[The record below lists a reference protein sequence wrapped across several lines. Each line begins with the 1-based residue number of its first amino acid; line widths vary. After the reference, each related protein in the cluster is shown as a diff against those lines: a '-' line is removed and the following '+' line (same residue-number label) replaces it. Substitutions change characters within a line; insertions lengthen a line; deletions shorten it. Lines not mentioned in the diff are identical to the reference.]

1 MISTSVGI
9 SKQFKKIGKK
19 FWVRVRSARCFADQ
33 SKMTLKEWGYRL
45 FPGLKW
51 LHGYTGQDAL
61 ADMIAGVTVG
71 LTVLPQGLAYAT
83 LAGLEPQYGLYS
95 AFVGGIVYAL
105 LGSCRQVTIGPTALL
120 ALMTSRHTGFGLGSG
135 PAYAILLCLISGVVE
150 LGMAVLKLGAL
161 VDLISLPVTVGF
173 TSATAVIIG
182 TSQLKGLLGLRG
194 GSGSDFINTM
204 RSVLGN
210 LSQVRR
216 GDFTLGLVSISVLLL
231 LRKLKDVK
239 FVGRLRSLRAQQ
251 LISGTIWVIATGRN
265 ALVVLVTS
273 VLAYSTCEQMDSC
286 PYILTGKVKSGLP
299 NITLPKFET
308 TILDKNG
315 TELTQNFEQ
324 MVSELGPSML
334 ILPIIAVLG
343 NVAISKAFGGAGL
356 SPTRELVALSMSN
369 ICGAFCSSM
378 PVTGSFSRSA
388 VNHASGVRTPL
399 GGCYTSVLVL
409 LALGLLAPYFQYIP
423 KAALSAVIISAVIF
437 MIEFEVIRPLWR
449 CSRRELLPGAITFV
463 MSLAVGVE
471 IGLLLGVGAD
481 VAFLVYRAARP
492 VLSVSK
498 LQTINGINYILIRPK
513 HSSLYFPAIE
523 WVRSGISKALTT
535 HGTAPVILDC
545 THVHDLDFTAARGMG
560 SLHKELA
567 KANVPF
573 FLMSAHKDIGV
584 ILKESTS
591 IDFPTIDGADDL
603 ECILEQTPDY
613 ELHLHIAAPLV
624 DSRISHGISDAS
636 EACSPTELS
645 RLNGKST

>member
-1 MISTSVGI
+1 
-9 SKQFKKIGKK
+9 
-19 FWVRVRSARCFADQ
+19 
-33 SKMTLKEWGYRL
+33 MTLKEWGYRVL
-45 FPGLKW
+45 PGLKW
-51 LHGYTGQDAL
+51 LHGYTGQDAV
-61 ADMIAGVTVG
+61 ADLIAGVTVG

-95 AFVGGIVYAL
+95 AFVGGIIYAM

-120 ALMTSRHTGFGLGSG
+120 ALMTSRHTGLGLGSG

-204 RSVLGN
+204 RSVFGN
-210 LSQVRR
+210 LHQVRR
-216 GDFTLGLVSISVLLL
+216 GDFTLGLVSIIVLLV

-239 FVGRLRSLRAQQ
+239 LNGRIRSLRAQQ
-251 LISGTIWVIATGRN
+251 LVSGSIWVIATGRN

-273 VLAYSTCEQMDSC
+273 VLAYSTCDQMDSC

-299 NITLPKFET
+299 NVALPKFET
-308 TILDKNG
+308 TILDRNG
-315 TELTQNFEQ
+315 TEIPQNFEQ
-324 MVSELGPSML
+324 MLSELGPSML

-463 MSLAVGVE
+463 LSLAVGVE

-498 LQTINGINYILIRPK
+498 LQTSHGINYILIRPK

-535 HGTAPVILDC
+535 HGTAPVVLDC
-545 THVHDLDFTAARGMG
+545 AHVHDFDFTAARGMG
-560 SLHKELA
+560 SLKKELA
-567 KANVPF
+567 KANVPL

-584 ILKESTS
+584 ILKESTN
-591 IDFPTIDGADDL
+591 IDFPTIDCPDDL
-603 ECILEQTPDY
+603 EPILEQTPDY
-613 ELHLHIAAPLV
+613 VLHLQVTAPLV
-624 DSRISHGISDAS
+624 ESRLVHCGAG
-636 EACSPTELS
+636 EPTELS
-645 RLNGKST
+645 KLNGKTTS

>member
-1 MISTSVGI
+1 
-9 SKQFKKIGKK
+9 
-19 FWVRVRSARCFADQ
+19 
-33 SKMTLKEWGYRL
+33 MTLRDWGYRL
-45 FPGLKW
+45 LPGLKW
-51 LHGYTGQDAL
+51 LHGYTGQDAV
-61 ADMIAGVTVG
+61 ADLIAGVTVG

-83 LAGLEPQYGLYS
+83 LAGLQPQYGLYS
-95 AFVGGIVYAL
+95 AFMGGIIYAM

-135 PAYAILLCLISGVVE
+135 PAYAILLCLISGIVE

-182 TSQLKGLLGLRG
+182 TSQLKGLLGLKG

-204 RSVLGN
+204 RSVFGN
-210 LSQVRR
+210 LHKVRQ
-216 GDFTLGLVSISVLLL
+216 GDFVLGLVSIIVLLL
-231 LRKLKDVK
+231 LRKLKNVK
-239 FVGRLRSLRAQQ
+239 LDGRIRNLRTQR
-251 LISGTIWVIATGRN
+251 LISGSIWVIATGRN

-273 VLAYSTCEQMDSC
+273 VLAYSTCEHMESC

-299 NITLPKFET
+299 NVSLPKFET
-308 TILDKNG
+308 TILDRNG
-315 TELTQNFEQ
+315 TEITQNFEQ
-324 MVSELGPSML
+324 MLSELGPSMI

-356 SPTRELVALSMSN
+356 SPTRELVALSISN

-399 GGCYTSVLVL
+399 GGCYTSLLVL

-437 MIEFEVIRPLWR
+437 MIEFEVIKPLWR

-471 IGLLLGVGAD
+471 IGLLLGVSSD

-498 LQTINGINYILIRPK
+498 LQTTNGINYILIRPK

-535 HGTAPVILDC
+535 HGTAPVVLDC
-545 THVHDLDFTAARGMG
+545 AHVHDFDFTAARGMG
-560 SLHKELA
+560 SLQKELA
-567 KANVPF
+567 KANVPL
-573 FLMSAHKDIGV
+573 FLMSADKDIGV
-584 ILKESTS
+584 ILKESTN
-591 IDFPTIDGADDL
+591 IDFPTIDCPDDL
-603 ECILEQTPDY
+603 EYLLEQTPDY
-613 ELHLHIAAPLV
+613 VLQISAPLV
-624 DSRISHGISDAS
+624 ESRLTHCELG
-636 EACSPTELS
+636 EPTELS
-645 RLNGKST
+645 KLNGKST

>member
-1 MISTSVGI
+1 MPLKNLSV
-9 SKQFKKIGKK
+9 
-19 FWVRVRSARCFADQ
+19 
-33 SKMTLKEWGYRL
+33 L
-45 FPGLKW
+45 FPGVKW
-51 LHGYTGQDAL
+51 LQNYTAQDAV
-61 ADMIAGVTVG
+61 ADLIAGITVG

-95 AFVGGIVYAL
+95 SFVGGIVYAL

-120 ALMTSRHTGFGLGSG
+120 ALMTSRHTGFGLDSG
-135 PAYAILLCLISGVVE
+135 PAYGILLCLISGVVE
-150 LGMAVLKLGAL
+150 LAMAVLKLGAL

-204 RSVLGN
+204 RSVFGN
-210 LSQVRR
+210 LQQVRR
-216 GDFTLGLVSISVLLL
+216 GDVTLGLVSISVLLL
-231 LRKLKDVK
+231 LRVSRNSANPDGGHCYHGFLLPHPQKLKSAKVANH
-239 FVGRLRSLRAQQ
+239 VSNVRAQQ
-251 LISGTIWVIATGRN
+251 LLSGSIWVVSTGRN
-265 ALVVLVTS
+265 ALVVLVSS
-273 VLAYSTCEQMDSC
+273 VLAYTQCKQMDSC
-286 PYILTGKVKSGLP
+286 PFILTGKVKSGLP
-299 NITLPKFET
+299 SLAVPKFET
-308 TILDKNG
+308 TVLGKNG
-315 TELTQNFEQ
+315 THVTQGFEQ
-324 MVSELGPSML
+324 MLSELGPSMI

-356 SPTRELVALSMSN
+356 SPTRELVALSLSN

-388 VNHASGVRTPL
+388 VNHASGVRTPI

-409 LALGLLAPYFQYIP
+409 LALSLLAPYFQYIP

-437 MIEFEVIRPLWR
+437 MIEIEVIRPLWR

-498 LQTINGINYILIRPK
+498 LQTVNGLSYILIRPK

-523 WVRSGISKALTT
+523 WVRTGISKALST
-535 HGTAPVILDC
+535 HGTAPVVLDC
-545 THVHDLDFTAARGMG
+545 AHVHDFDFTAARGMG

-567 KANVPF
+567 KANVPL
-573 FLMSAHKDIGV
+573 FLMSAHKDISV
-584 ILKESTS
+584 ILKESTN
-591 IDFPTIDGADDL
+591 IDFPTIDCPNDL
-603 ECILEQTPDY
+603 ESILEQTPDY
-613 ELHLHIAAPLV
+613 ETHLQVTTPLV
-624 DSRISHGISDAS
+624 ESKMLKNVEARAAELTKLSSH
-636 EACSPTELS
+636 CT
-645 RLNGKST
+645 

>member
-1 MISTSVGI
+1 MERALQNDNNIKTFVQIQIEAMSLR
-9 SKQFKKIGKK
+9 K
-19 FWVRVRSARCFADQ
+19 
-33 SKMTLKEWGYRL
+33 WGYRL
-45 FPGLKW
+45 LPGLKW
-51 LHGYTGQDAL
+51 LHGYTGQDAV
-61 ADMIAGVTVG
+61 ADLIAGVTVG

-95 AFVGGIVYAL
+95 AFVGGIIYAM

-210 LSQVRR
+210 LHKVRT
-216 GDFTLGLVSISVLLL
+216 GDFTLGLTSIIVLLL

-239 FVGRLRSLRAQQ
+239 LDGRIRNLRTQQ
-251 LISGTIWVIATGRN
+251 LVSGSIWVIATGRN
-265 ALVVLVTS
+265 ALVVLGTS
-273 VLAYSTCEQMDSC
+273 VLAYSTCEQMKSC
-286 PYILTGKVKSGLP
+286 PFILTGKVKSGLP
-299 NITLPKFET
+299 NFSLPKFET
-308 TILDKNG
+308 TILDRNG
-315 TELTQNFEQ
+315 TEIRQNFEQ
-324 MVSELGPSML
+324 MLSELGPSML

-437 MIEFEVIRPLWR
+437 MIEFEVIKPLWR

-471 IGLLLGVGAD
+471 IGLLLGVSTD

-498 LQTINGINYILIRPK
+498 LQTSNGINYILIRPK
-513 HSSLYFPAIE
+513 HSSLYFPAVE
-523 WVRSGISKALTT
+523 WVRSGISKALTI
-535 HGTAPVILDC
+535 HGTAPVVLDC
-545 THVHDLDFTAARGMG
+545 ANVHEFDFTAARGMG
-560 SLHKELA
+560 SLQKELA
-567 KANVPF
+567 KANAPL
-573 FLMSAHKDIGV
+573 FLMSADKTIGV
-584 ILKESTS
+584 ILKESTN
-591 IDFPTIDGADDL
+591 IDFPTIDCPDDL
-603 ECILEQTPDY
+603 EFLLEQTADY
-613 ELHLHIAAPLV
+613 VLHLQISAPLV
-624 DSRISHGISDAS
+624 ESRLVHGDGG
-636 EACSPTELS
+636 EPTELS
-645 RLNGKST
+645 KLNGKSS

>member
-1 MISTSVGI
+1 
-9 SKQFKKIGKK
+9 
-19 FWVRVRSARCFADQ
+19 
-33 SKMTLKEWGYRL
+33 MTLRDWGYRL
-45 FPGLKW
+45 LPGLKW
-51 LHGYTGQDAL
+51 LHGYTGQDAV
-61 ADMIAGVTVG
+61 ADLIAGVTVG

-95 AFVGGIVYAL
+95 AFVGGIIYAM

-135 PAYAILLCLISGVVE
+135 PAYAILLCLISGIVE

-204 RSVLGN
+204 RSVFGN
-210 LSQVRR
+210 LHKVRT
-216 GDFTLGLVSISVLLL
+216 GDFTLGLTSIIVLLL

-239 FVGRLRSLRAQQ
+239 LDGRIRNLRTQQ
-251 LISGTIWVIATGRN
+251 LISGGIWVIATGRN

-273 VLAYSTCEQMDSC
+273 VLAYSTCEHMESC
-286 PYILTGKVKSGLP
+286 PFILTGKVKSGLP
-299 NITLPKFET
+299 NVSLPKFET
-308 TILDKNG
+308 TILDRNG
-315 TELTQNFEQ
+315 TEIRQNFEQ
-324 MVSELGPSML
+324 MLSELGPSML

-356 SPTRELVALSMSN
+356 SPTRELIALSMSN

-437 MIEFEVIRPLWR
+437 MIEFEVIKPLWR

-471 IGLLLGVGAD
+471 IGLLLGVSTD

-498 LQTINGINYILIRPK
+498 LQTTNGINYILIRPK
-513 HSSLYFPAIE
+513 HSSLYFPAVE
-523 WVRSGISKALTT
+523 WVRSGISKALTI
-535 HGTAPVILDC
+535 HGTAPVVLDC
-545 THVHDLDFTAARGMG
+545 AHVHEFDFTAARGMG
-560 SLHKELA
+560 SLQKELA
-567 KANVPF
+567 KANVPL
-573 FLMSAHKDIGV
+573 FLMSADKTIGV
-584 ILKESTS
+584 ILKESTN
-591 IDFPTIDGADDL
+591 IDFPTIDCPDDL
-603 ECILEQTPDY
+603 EFLLEQTFT
-613 ELHLHIAAPLV
+613 HV
-624 DSRISHGISDAS
+624 
-636 EACSPTELS
+636 
-645 RLNGKST
+645 

>member
-1 MISTSVGI
+1 
-9 SKQFKKIGKK
+9 
-19 FWVRVRSARCFADQ
+19 
-33 SKMTLKEWGYRL
+33 MTLRDWGYRL
-45 FPGLKW
+45 LPGLKW
-51 LHGYTGQDAL
+51 LHGYTGQDAV
-61 ADMIAGVTVG
+61 ADLIAGVTVG

-95 AFVGGIVYAL
+95 AFVGGIIYAM

-204 RSVLGN
+204 RSVFGN
-210 LSQVRR
+210 LHNVRQ
-216 GDFTLGLVSISVLLL
+216 GDFTLGLISIIVLLL

-239 FVGRLRSLRAQQ
+239 LDGRIRNLRTQQ
-251 LISGTIWVIATGRN
+251 LISGSIWVIATGRN

-273 VLAYSTCEQMDSC
+273 ALAYSTCEQMDSC

-299 NITLPKFET
+299 NVSLPKFET
-308 TILDKNG
+308 TILDRNG
-315 TELTQNFEQ
+315 TEIRQNFEQ
-324 MVSELGPSML
+324 MLSELGPSML

-437 MIEFEVIRPLWR
+437 MIEFEVIKPLWR

-471 IGLLLGVGAD
+471 IGLLLGVSSD

-498 LQTINGINYILIRPK
+498 LQTTSGINYILIRPK

-523 WVRSGISKALTT
+523 WVRSGISKALTI
-535 HGTAPVILDC
+535 HGTAPVVLDC
-545 THVHDLDFTAARGMG
+545 AHVHDFDFTAARGMG
-560 SLHKELA
+560 SLQKELA
-567 KANVPF
+567 KANVPL
-573 FLMSAHKDIGV
+573 FLMGADKDIGI
-584 ILKESTS
+584 ILKESTN
-591 IDFPTIDGADDL
+591 IDFPTIDCPDDL
-603 ECILEQTPDY
+603 EMLLEQT
-613 ELHLHIAAPLV
+613 
-624 DSRISHGISDAS
+624 
-636 EACSPTELS
+636 CSS
-645 RLNGKST
+645 V

>member
-1 MISTSVGI
+1 MPTNQLLIRI
-9 SKQFKKIGKK
+9 
-19 FWVRVRSARCFADQ
+19 
-33 SKMTLKEWGYRL
+33 
-45 FPGLKW
+45 FPGIKW
-51 LHGYTGQDAL
+51 LHGYTAQDAV
-61 ADMIAGVTVG
+61 ADLIAGVTVG

-120 ALMTSRHTGFGLGSG
+120 ALMTSRHTGFGLNSG
-135 PAYAILLCLISGVVE
+135 PDYAILLCLISGLVE
-150 LGMAVLKLGAL
+150 FAMAVLKLGAL

-194 GSGSDFINTM
+194 GSGSDFLNTM
-204 RSVLGN
+204 KSVFGN
-210 LSQVRR
+210 LHNVRR
-216 GDFTLGLVSISVLLL
+216 GDLTLGLVSISVLLL
-231 LRKLKDVK
+231 LRKLKDIKLATRIRSV
-239 FVGRLRSLRAQQ
+239 RLQQ
-251 LISGTIWVIATGRN
+251 LLSGSIWVIATGRN
-265 ALVVLVTS
+265 ALVVLVS
-273 VLAYSTCEQMDSC
+273 SGLAYSTCDRTDSC

-299 NITLPKFET
+299 SLALPKFDT
-308 TILDKNG
+308 VILGRNDTKVS
-315 TELTQNFEQ
+315 QNYEQ
-324 MVSELGPSML
+324 MLSELGPSMF

-356 SPTRELVALSMSN
+356 SPTRELLALSMSN
-369 ICGAFCSSM
+369 ICGSFCSSM

-388 VNHASGVRTPL
+388 VNHVSGVRTPI
-399 GGCYTSVLVL
+399 GGFYTSALVL

-463 MSLAVGVE
+463 MSLGVGVE

-498 LQTINGINYILIRPK
+498 LHTINGISYILVRPK

-523 WVRSGISKALTT
+523 WVRTGISKALST
-535 HGTAPVILDC
+535 HGTAPVVLDC
-545 THVHDLDFTAARGMG
+545 AHVHDFDFTAARGMG

-567 KANVPF
+567 KMNVPL
-573 FLMSAHKDIGV
+573 FLMSAHKDISV
-584 ILKESTS
+584 LLKESTS
-591 IDFPTIDGADDL
+591 INFPTIECPDDL
-603 ECILEQTPDY
+603 ECILEQT
-613 ELHLHIAAPLV
+613 IAL
-624 DSRISHGISDAS
+624 
-636 EACSPTELS
+636 AC
-645 RLNGKST
+645 

>member
-1 MISTSVGI
+1 
-9 SKQFKKIGKK
+9 
-19 FWVRVRSARCFADQ
+19 
-33 SKMTLKEWGYRL
+33 MTLKEWGYRVL
-45 FPGLKW
+45 PGLKW
-51 LHGYTGQDAL
+51 LHGYTGQDAV
-61 ADMIAGVTVG
+61 ADLIAGVTVG

-95 AFVGGIVYAL
+95 AFVGGIIYAM

-120 ALMTSRHTGFGLGSG
+120 ALMTSRHTGLGLGSG

-204 RSVLGN
+204 RSVFGN
-210 LSQVRR
+210 LHQVRR
-216 GDFTLGLVSISVLLL
+216 GDFTLGLVSIIVLLV

-239 FVGRLRSLRAQQ
+239 LNGRIRSLRAQQ
-251 LISGTIWVIATGRN
+251 LVSGSIWVIATGRN

-273 VLAYSTCEQMDSC
+273 VLAYSTCDQMDSC

-299 NITLPKFET
+299 NVALPKFET
-308 TILDKNG
+308 TILDRNG
-315 TELTQNFEQ
+315 TEIPQNFEQ
-324 MVSELGPSML
+324 MLSELGPSML

-463 MSLAVGVE
+463 LSLAVGVE

-498 LQTINGINYILIRPK
+498 LQTSHGINYILIRPK

-535 HGTAPVILDC
+535 HGTAPVVLDC
-545 THVHDLDFTAARGMG
+545 AHVHDFDFTAARGMG
-560 SLHKELA
+560 SLKKELA
-567 KANVPF
+567 KANVPL

-584 ILKESTS
+584 ILKESTN
-591 IDFPTIDGADDL
+591 IDFPTIDCPDDL
-603 ECILEQTPDY
+603 EPILEQT
-613 ELHLHIAAPLV
+613 
-624 DSRISHGISDAS
+624 
-636 EACSPTELS
+636 CSTV
-645 RLNGKST
+645 

>member
-1 MISTSVGI
+1 
-9 SKQFKKIGKK
+9 
-19 FWVRVRSARCFADQ
+19 
-33 SKMTLKEWGYRL
+33 MTLKEWGYRVL
-45 FPGLKW
+45 PGLKW
-51 LHGYTGQDAL
+51 LHGYTGQDAV
-61 ADMIAGVTVG
+61 ADLIAGVTVG

-95 AFVGGIVYAL
+95 AFVGGIIYAM

-120 ALMTSRHTGFGLGSG
+120 ALMTSRHTGLGLGSG

-204 RSVLGN
+204 RSVFGN
-210 LSQVRR
+210 LHQVRR
-216 GDFTLGLVSISVLLL
+216 GDFTLGLVSIIVLLV

-239 FVGRLRSLRAQQ
+239 LNGRIRSLRAQQ
-251 LISGTIWVIATGRN
+251 LVSGSIWVIATGRN

-273 VLAYSTCEQMDSC
+273 VLAYSTCDQMDSC

-299 NITLPKFET
+299 NVALPKFET
-308 TILDKNG
+308 TILDRNG
-315 TELTQNFEQ
+315 TEIPQNFEQ
-324 MVSELGPSML
+324 MLSELGPSML

-463 MSLAVGVE
+463 LSLAVGVE

-498 LQTINGINYILIRPK
+498 LQTSHGINYILIRPK

-535 HGTAPVILDC
+535 HGTAPVVLDC
-545 THVHDLDFTAARGMG
+545 AHVHDFDFTAARGMG
-560 SLHKELA
+560 SLKKELA
-567 KANVPF
+567 KANVPL

-584 ILKESTS
+584 ILKESTN
-591 IDFPTIDGADDL
+591 IDFPTIDCPDDL
-603 ECILEQTPDY
+603 EPILEQ
-613 ELHLHIAAPLV
+613 
-624 DSRISHGISDAS
+624 S
-636 EACSPTELS
+636 ETCFACSTV
-645 RLNGKST
+645 

>member
-1 MISTSVGI
+1 MSLR
-9 SKQFKKIGKK
+9 K
-19 FWVRVRSARCFADQ
+19 
-33 SKMTLKEWGYRL
+33 WGYRL
-45 FPGLKW
+45 LPGLKW
-51 LHGYTGQDAL
+51 LHGYTGQDAV
-61 ADMIAGVTVG
+61 ADLIAGVTVG

-95 AFVGGIVYAL
+95 AFVGGIIYAM

-204 RSVLGN
+204 RSVFGN
-210 LSQVRR
+210 LHKVRT
-216 GDFTLGLVSISVLLL
+216 GDFTLGLTSIIVLLL

-239 FVGRLRSLRAQQ
+239 LDGRIRNLRTQQ
-251 LISGTIWVIATGRN
+251 LVSGSIWVIGTGRN

-273 VLAYSTCEQMDSC
+273 VLAYSTCEQMESC
-286 PYILTGKVKSGLP
+286 PFILTGKVKSGLP
-299 NITLPKFET
+299 NVSLPKFET
-308 TILDKNG
+308 TILDRNG
-315 TELTQNFEQ
+315 TEIRQNFEQ
-324 MVSELGPSML
+324 MLSELGPSML

-437 MIEFEVIRPLWR
+437 MIEFEVIKPLWR

-471 IGLLLGVGAD
+471 IGLLLGVSTD

-498 LQTINGINYILIRPK
+498 LQTTNGINYILIRPK
-513 HSSLYFPAIE
+513 HSSLYFPAVE
-523 WVRSGISKALTT
+523 WVRSGISKALTI
-535 HGTAPVILDC
+535 HGTAPVVLDC
-545 THVHDLDFTAARGMG
+545 AHVHEFDFTAARGMG
-560 SLHKELA
+560 SLQKELA
-567 KANVPF
+567 KANAPL
-573 FLMSAHKDIGV
+573 FLMSADKTIGV
-584 ILKESTS
+584 ILKESTN
-591 IDFPTIDGADDL
+591 IDFPTIDCPDDL
-603 ECILEQTPDY
+603 EFLLEQTADY
-613 ELHLHIAAPLV
+613 VLHLQISAPLV
-624 DSRISHGISDAS
+624 ESRLVHGDSG
-636 EACSPTELS
+636 EPTELS
-645 RLNGKST
+645 KLNGKSS

>member
-1 MISTSVGI
+1 
-9 SKQFKKIGKK
+9 
-19 FWVRVRSARCFADQ
+19 
-33 SKMTLKEWGYRL
+33 MTLKELGYRL
-45 FPGLKW
+45 LPGLKW
-51 LHGYTGQDAL
+51 FQGYTGQDAV
-61 ADMIAGVTVG
+61 ADLIAGVTVG

-135 PAYAILLCLISGVVE
+135 PSYAILLCLISGIVE

-182 TSQLKGLLGLRG
+182 TSQLKGLLGLKG
-194 GSGSDFINTM
+194 GSGSAFVNTM
-204 RSVLGN
+204 KSVFGN
-210 LSQVRR
+210 LHQVRS
-216 GDFTLGLVSISVLLL
+216 GDFTLGMISIIVLLL

-239 FVGRLRSLRAQQ
+239 LNGRVRSLRAQQ

-273 VLAYSTCEQMDSC
+273 ALAYSTCEQSDSC

-299 NITLPKFET
+299 QVAVPKFET

-315 TELTQNFEQ
+315 TQITQNFEQ
-324 MVSELGPSML
+324 MLSELGPSML

-388 VNHASGVRTPL
+388 VNHASGVRTPI

-498 LQTINGINYILIRPK
+498 LQTRNGINYILIRPK
-513 HSSLYFPAIE
+513 HSSLYFPAVE
-523 WVRSGISKALTT
+523 WVRSGISKALNT
-535 HGTAPVILDC
+535 HGNAPVVLDC
-545 THVHDLDFTAARGMG
+545 AHVHDFDFTAARGMG
-560 SLHKELA
+560 SLQKELA
-567 KANVPF
+567 KANVSL
-573 FLMSAHKDIGV
+573 FLMSAHKDISV
-584 ILKESTS
+584 ILKESTN
-591 IDFPTIDGADDL
+591 IDFPTIDSPDDL
-603 ECILEQTPDY
+603 EGILEQTPDY
-613 ELHLHIAAPLV
+613 VLHLQVAVPLV
-624 DSRISHGISDAS
+624 EPRLNYGDAK
-636 EACSPTELS
+636 EPTELCK
-645 RLNGKST
+645 LNAKSN

>member
-1 MISTSVGI
+1 
-9 SKQFKKIGKK
+9 
-19 FWVRVRSARCFADQ
+19 
-33 SKMTLKEWGYRL
+33 MTLKDWGYRVL
-45 FPGLKW
+45 PGLKW
-51 LHGYTGQDAL
+51 LHGYSGQDAV
-61 ADMIAGVTVG
+61 ADLIAGVTVG

-95 AFVGGIVYAL
+95 AFVGGIIYAM

-120 ALMTSRHTGFGLGSG
+120 ALMTSRHTGLGLGSG

-204 RSVLGN
+204 RSVFGN
-210 LSQVRR
+210 LHQVRR
-216 GDFTLGLVSISVLLL
+216 GDFTLGLVSITVLLV

-239 FVGRLRSLRAQQ
+239 LNGRIRSLRAQQ
-251 LISGTIWVIATGRN
+251 LVSGSIWVIATGRN

-273 VLAYSTCEQMDSC
+273 VLAYSTCDQMDSC

-299 NITLPKFET
+299 SIALPKFET

-315 TELTQNFEQ
+315 TESTQNLEQ
-324 MVSELGPSML
+324 MLSELGPSML

-463 MSLAVGVE
+463 LSLAVGVE

-498 LQTINGINYILIRPK
+498 LQTSNGVNYILIRPK

-535 HGTAPVILDC
+535 HGTAPVVLDC
-545 THVHDLDFTAARGMG
+545 AHVHDFDFTAARGMG
-560 SLHKELA
+560 SLKKELA
-567 KANVPF
+567 KANVPL

-584 ILKESTS
+584 ILKESTN
-591 IDFPTIDGADDL
+591 IDFPTIDSPDDL
-603 ECILEQTPDY
+603 ESILEQTPDY
-613 ELHLHIAAPLV
+613 VLHLQVSAPLV
-624 DSRISHGISDAS
+624 ESRYVNCGAG
-636 EACSPTELS
+636 EPTELS
-645 RLNGKST
+645 KLNGKTAS

>member
-1 MISTSVGI
+1 
-9 SKQFKKIGKK
+9 
-19 FWVRVRSARCFADQ
+19 
-33 SKMTLKEWGYRL
+33 MTLRDWGYRL
-45 FPGLKW
+45 LPGLKW
-51 LHGYTGQDAL
+51 LHGYTGQDAV
-61 ADMIAGVTVG
+61 ADLIAGVTVG

-95 AFVGGIVYAL
+95 AFVGGIIYAM

-204 RSVLGN
+204 RSVFGN
-210 LSQVRR
+210 LHKVRT
-216 GDFTLGLVSISVLLL
+216 GDFTLGLTSIIVLLL

-239 FVGRLRSLRAQQ
+239 LDGRIRNLRTQQ
-251 LISGTIWVIATGRN
+251 LISGSIWVIATGRN

-273 VLAYSTCEQMDSC
+273 VLAYSTCEQMESC
-286 PYILTGKVKSGLP
+286 PFILTGKVKSGLP
-299 NITLPKFET
+299 NVSLPKFET
-308 TILDKNG
+308 TILDRNG
-315 TELTQNFEQ
+315 TEIRQNFEQ
-324 MVSELGPSML
+324 MLSELGPSMI

-437 MIEFEVIRPLWR
+437 MIEFEVIKPLWR

-471 IGLLLGVGAD
+471 IGLLLGVSTD

-498 LQTINGINYILIRPK
+498 LQTTNGINYILIRPK
-513 HSSLYFPAIE
+513 HSSLYFPAVE
-523 WVRSGISKALTT
+523 WVRSGISKALTI
-535 HGTAPVILDC
+535 HGTAPVVLDC
-545 THVHDLDFTAARGMG
+545 AHVHEFDFTAARGMG
-560 SLHKELA
+560 SLQKELA
-567 KANVPF
+567 KANVPL
-573 FLMSAHKDIGV
+573 FLMSADKTIGV

-591 IDFPTIDGADDL
+591 IDFPTIDCPDDL
-603 ECILEQTPDY
+603 EFLLEQTFT
-613 ELHLHIAAPLV
+613 HV
-624 DSRISHGISDAS
+624 
-636 EACSPTELS
+636 
-645 RLNGKST
+645 

>member
-1 MISTSVGI
+1 MSQRRARTMPLKSLSVLLPGI
-9 SKQFKKIGKK
+9 
-19 FWVRVRSARCFADQ
+19 
-33 SKMTLKEWGYRL
+33 
-45 FPGLKW
+45 KW
-51 LHGYTGQDAL
+51 LHGYTAQDAV
-61 ADMIAGVTVG
+61 ADLIAGITVG

-95 AFVGGIVYAL
+95 SFVGGIVYAM

-120 ALMTSRHTGFGLGSG
+120 ALMTSRHTGFGLDSG
-135 PAYAILLCLISGVVE
+135 PAYGILLCLISGVVE

-204 RSVLGN
+204 RSVFGN

-216 GDFTLGLVSISVLLL
+216 GDLTLGLVSISVLLL
-231 LRKLKDVK
+231 LRRLKTVK
-239 FVGRLRSLRAQQ
+239 VAQRVRNLRAQQ
-251 LISGTIWVIATGRN
+251 LLSGSIWVVSTGRN
-265 ALVVLVTS
+265 ALVVLVSS
-273 VLAYSTCEQMDSC
+273 VLAYSQCKSQDSC
-286 PYILTGKVKSGLP
+286 PFILTGKVKSGLP
-299 NITLPKFET
+299 SLALPKFET
-308 TILDKNG
+308 TILGKNG
-315 TELTQNFEQ
+315 TEVPQTFEQ
-324 MVSELGPSML
+324 MLSELGPSML

-356 SPTRELVALSMSN
+356 SPTRELVALSLSN

-388 VNHASGVRTPL
+388 VNHASGVRTPI

-409 LALGLLAPYFQYIP
+409 LALSLLAPYFQYIP

-463 MSLAVGVE
+463 MSLAIGVE

-498 LQTINGINYILIRPK
+498 LQTINGMSYILIRPK

-523 WVRSGISKALTT
+523 WVRSGISKALST
-535 HGTAPVILDC
+535 HGTAPVVLDC
-545 THVHDLDFTAARGMG
+545 AHVHDFDFTAARGMG
-560 SLHKELA
+560 SLYKELA
-567 KANVPF
+567 KANVPL
-573 FLMSAHKDIGV
+573 FLMSAHKDISV
-584 ILKESTS
+584 ILKESTN
-591 IDFPTIDGADDL
+591 IDFPTIDCPNDL
-603 ECILEQTPDY
+603 ESLVEQMPDF
-613 ELHLHIAAPLV
+613 ELHLQVTAPLV
-624 DSRISHGISDAS
+624 ESKMLQTV
-636 EACSPTELS
+636 EANATELS
-645 RLNGKST
+645 KLTTSSA

>member
-1 MISTSVGI
+1 
-9 SKQFKKIGKK
+9 
-19 FWVRVRSARCFADQ
+19 
-33 SKMTLKEWGYRL
+33 MTLRDWGYRL
-45 FPGLKW
+45 LPGLKW
-51 LHGYTGQDAL
+51 LQGYTGQDAV
-61 ADMIAGVTVG
+61 ADLIAGITVG

-95 AFVGGIVYAL
+95 AFVGGIVYAM

-135 PAYAILLCLISGVVE
+135 PAYAILLCLISGIVE

-182 TSQLKGLLGLRG
+182 TSQLKGLLGLKG

-204 RSVLGN
+204 RSVFGN
-210 LSQVRR
+210 LHQVRR
-216 GDFTLGLVSISVLLL
+216 GDFTLGLVSITVLLV

-239 FVGRLRSLRAQQ
+239 LDGRVRSLRAQQ

-286 PYILTGKVKSGLP
+286 PYILTGNVKSGLP
-299 NITLPKFET
+299 KLAVPKFET

-315 TELTQNFEQ
+315 TEISQNFEQ
-324 MVSELGPSML
+324 MLSELGPSML

-388 VNHASGVRTPL
+388 VNHASGVRTPI

-498 LQTINGINYILIRPK
+498 LQTSNGINYILIRPK
-513 HSSLYFPAIE
+513 HSSLYFPAVE

-535 HGTAPVILDC
+535 HGTAPVVLDC
-545 THVHDLDFTAARGMG
+545 AHVHDFDFTAARGMG
-560 SLHKELA
+560 SLQKELA
-567 KANVPF
+567 KANVPL
-573 FLMSAHKDIGV
+573 FLMSAHKDITV
-584 ILKESTS
+584 ILKESTN
-591 IDFPTIDGADDL
+591 IDFPTIDSPDDL
-603 ECILEQTPDY
+603 ESILEQTPDY
-613 ELHLHIAAPLV
+613 VLHLQIAAPLV
-624 DSRISHGISDAS
+624 ESRLNHCDDR
-636 EACSPTELS
+636 EPTELCK
-645 RLNGKST
+645 LNAKSI

>member
-1 MISTSVGI
+1 MSLR
-9 SKQFKKIGKK
+9 K
-19 FWVRVRSARCFADQ
+19 
-33 SKMTLKEWGYRL
+33 WGYRL
-45 FPGLKW
+45 LPGLKW
-51 LHGYTGQDAL
+51 LHGYTGQDAV
-61 ADMIAGVTVG
+61 ADLIAGVTVG

-95 AFVGGIVYAL
+95 AFVGGIIYAM

-210 LSQVRR
+210 LHKVRT
-216 GDFTLGLVSISVLLL
+216 GDFTLGLTSIIVLLL

-239 FVGRLRSLRAQQ
+239 LDGRIRNLRTQQ
-251 LISGTIWVIATGRN
+251 LVSGSIWVIATGRN
-265 ALVVLVTS
+265 ALVVLGTS
-273 VLAYSTCEQMDSC
+273 VLAYSTCEQMKSC
-286 PYILTGKVKSGLP
+286 PFILTGKVKSGLP
-299 NITLPKFET
+299 NFSLPKFET
-308 TILDKNG
+308 TILDRNG
-315 TELTQNFEQ
+315 TEIRQNFEQ
-324 MVSELGPSML
+324 MLSELGPSML

-437 MIEFEVIRPLWR
+437 MIEFEVIKPLWR

-471 IGLLLGVGAD
+471 IGLLLGVSTD

-498 LQTINGINYILIRPK
+498 LQTSNGINYILIRPK
-513 HSSLYFPAIE
+513 HSSLYFPAVE
-523 WVRSGISKALTT
+523 WVRSGISKALTI
-535 HGTAPVILDC
+535 HGTAPVVLDC
-545 THVHDLDFTAARGMG
+545 ANVHEFDFTAARGMG
-560 SLHKELA
+560 SLQKELA
-567 KANVPF
+567 KANAPL
-573 FLMSAHKDIGV
+573 FLMSADKTIGV
-584 ILKESTS
+584 ILKESTN
-591 IDFPTIDGADDL
+591 IDFPTIDCPDDL
-603 ECILEQTPDY
+603 EFLLEQTADY
-613 ELHLHIAAPLV
+613 VLHLQISAPLV
-624 DSRISHGISDAS
+624 ESRLVHGDGG
-636 EACSPTELS
+636 EPTELS
-645 RLNGKST
+645 KLNGKSS

>member
-1 MISTSVGI
+1 MSL
-9 SKQFKKIGKK
+9 
-19 FWVRVRSARCFADQ
+19 R
-33 SKMTLKEWGYRL
+33 EYGYRL
-45 FPGLKW
+45 LPGLKW
-51 LHGYTGQDAL
+51 LHGYTGQDAV
-61 ADMIAGVTVG
+61 ADLIAGVTVG

-95 AFVGGIVYAL
+95 AFVGGIIYAM

-120 ALMTSRHTGFGLGSG
+120 ALMTSRHTGLGLASG
-135 PAYAILLCLISGVVE
+135 PAYAILLCLISGIVE

-204 RSVLGN
+204 RSVFGN
-210 LSQVRR
+210 LNNVRP
-216 GDFTLGLVSISVLLL
+216 GDFTLGLTSIVVLLL
-231 LRKLKDVK
+231 LRKLKNVNLN
-239 FVGRLRSLRAQQ
+239 GRITNLRAQQ
-251 LISGTIWVIATGRN
+251 LISGGIWVIATGRN
-265 ALVVLVTS
+265 ALIVLVTS
-273 VLAYSTCEQMDSC
+273 MVAYNTCEQNEDC

-299 NITLPKFET
+299 NISLPKFET

-315 TELTQNFEQ
+315 TEITQNFQQ
-324 MVSELGPSML
+324 MFAELGPSML
-334 ILPIIAVLG
+334 VLPIIAVLG

-356 SPTRELVALSMSN
+356 SATRELIALSMSN

-399 GGCYTSVLVL
+399 GGCYTSILVL

-437 MIEFEVIRPLWR
+437 MIEFEVIKPLWR

-471 IGLLLGVGAD
+471 IGLLLGVSAD

-492 VLSVSK
+492 VLTVYK
-498 LQTINGINYILIRPK
+498 LQTSHGINYILIRPK

-523 WVRSGISKALTT
+523 WVRSEISKALAT
-535 HGTAPVILDC
+535 HGIAPVVLDC
-545 THVHDLDFTAARGMG
+545 AHVHDFDFTAARGMG
-560 SLHKELA
+560 SLQKELS
-567 KANVPF
+567 KANVPL

-584 ILKESTS
+584 ILKESTN
-591 IDFPTIDGADDL
+591 IDFPTIECADDL
-603 ECILEQTPDY
+603 EFLLEQTPEY
-613 ELHLHIAAPLV
+613 CLHLQISTPLV
-624 DSRISHGISDAS
+624 ESRLVHCDAGEPS
-636 EACSPTELS
+636 ELS
-645 RLNGKST
+645 KLNGNTS

>member
-1 MISTSVGI
+1 MPTNQLLIRI
-9 SKQFKKIGKK
+9 
-19 FWVRVRSARCFADQ
+19 
-33 SKMTLKEWGYRL
+33 
-45 FPGLKW
+45 FPGIKW
-51 LHGYTGQDAL
+51 LHGYTAQDAV
-61 ADMIAGVTVG
+61 ADLIAGVTVG

-120 ALMTSRHTGFGLGSG
+120 ALMTSRHTGFGLNSG
-135 PAYAILLCLISGVVE
+135 PDYAILLCLISGLVE
-150 LGMAVLKLGAL
+150 FAMAVLKLGAL

-194 GSGSDFINTM
+194 GSGSDFLNTM
-204 RSVLGN
+204 KSVFGN
-210 LSQVRR
+210 LHNVRR
-216 GDFTLGLVSISVLLL
+216 GDLTLGLVSISVLLL
-231 LRKLKDVK
+231 LRKLKDIKLATRIRSV
-239 FVGRLRSLRAQQ
+239 RLQQ
-251 LISGTIWVIATGRN
+251 LLSGSIWVIATGRN
-265 ALVVLVTS
+265 ALVVLVS
-273 VLAYSTCEQMDSC
+273 SGLAYSTCDRTDSC

-299 NITLPKFET
+299 SLALPKFDT
-308 TILDKNG
+308 VILGRNDTKVS
-315 TELTQNFEQ
+315 QNYEQ
-324 MVSELGPSML
+324 MLSELGPSMF

-356 SPTRELVALSMSN
+356 SPTRELLALSMSN
-369 ICGAFCSSM
+369 ICGSFCSSM

-388 VNHASGVRTPL
+388 VNHVSGVRTPI
-399 GGCYTSVLVL
+399 GGFYTSALVL

-463 MSLAVGVE
+463 MSLGVGVE

-498 LQTINGINYILIRPK
+498 LHTINGISYILVRPK

-523 WVRSGISKALTT
+523 WVRTGISKALST
-535 HGTAPVILDC
+535 HGTAPVVLDC
-545 THVHDLDFTAARGMG
+545 AHVHDFDFTAARGMG

-567 KANVPF
+567 KMNVPL
-573 FLMSAHKDIGV
+573 FLMSAHKDISV
-584 ILKESTS
+584 LLKESTS
-591 IDFPTIDGADDL
+591 INFPTIECPDDL

-613 ELHLHIAAPLV
+613 ELHLQVTAPLV
-624 DSRISHGISDAS
+624 ESKILQHNAHISDA
-636 EACSPTELS
+636 EPTES
-645 RLNGKST
+645 SKLNGKTN